1 MPNTEGNLVAFH
13 DVRNVEAIEILKT
26 SSDHGWKN
34 LFAYTARLQP
44 FNSVFQPVDS
54 LLVAMVLKGHLQGAW
69 QIGGELSELYL
80 QPGSIIVIPP
90 DESLKVSINSNAEVI
105 NIYISKNL
113 MDDVFLEFSSVSN
126 NLFKLD
132 YSLSIYDEF
141 LEQTINSVKDILYVG
156 GRFSSIEVQY
166 IARLLVA
173 RVVSKYSTL
182 TSGDLNPDAG
192 LSLPTLQKTFDYID
206 ENLHR
211 RIVIDKLANTA
222 GVGAAQFARLFKR
235 ATNVTLHQYI
245 IRRRVDKARDL
256 LMETQMP
263 IAEIAHE
270 CGFAD
275 QVHLTRFFGRII
287 GTSPA
292 SFRRRAQR

>member
-1 MPNTEGNLVAFH
+1 
-13 DVRNVEAIEILKT
+13 
-26 SSDHGWKN
+26 
-34 LFAYTARLQP
+34 
-44 FNSVFQPVDS
+44 
-54 LLVAMVLKGHLQGAW
+54 
-69 QIGGELSELYL
+69 
-80 QPGSIIVIPP
+80 
-90 DESLKVSINSNAEVI
+90 
-105 NIYISKNL
+105 
-113 MDDVFLEFSSVSN
+113 
-126 NLFKLD
+126 
-132 YSLSIYDEF
+132 
-141 LEQTINSVKDILYVG
+141 LYVG